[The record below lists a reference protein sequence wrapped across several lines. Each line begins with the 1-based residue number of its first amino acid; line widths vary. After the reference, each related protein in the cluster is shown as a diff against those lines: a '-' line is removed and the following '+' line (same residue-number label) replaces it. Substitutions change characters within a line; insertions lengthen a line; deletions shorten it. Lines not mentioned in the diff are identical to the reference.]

1 MYKENT
7 YWSTISCHKSKN
19 WAILNSICASKA
31 PKKQLTKICRMK
43 WIFYH
48 SRAMLANNWQETKIN
63 LLKVS
68 QSRKQFLEF
77 SILPKNER
85 KTKKISSELSGYFF
99 FPFFVCFWK
108 NWEYQQFLWKN
119 IGHWWFWTTQS
130 FWVGHFGFF
139 FPRKYLFLLHWKS
152 ENIYRIAT
160 NGWVEILM
168 IILVSSPK

>member
-99 FPFFVCFWK
+99 FSV
-108 NWEYQQFLWKN
+108 L
-119 IGHWWFWTTQS
+119 
-130 FWVGHFGFF
+130 
-139 FPRKYLFLLHWKS
+139 RLFLEEL
-152 ENIYRIAT
+152 RIPTIFVKKYWA
-160 NGWVEILM
+160 
-168 IILVSSPK
+168 LVVLNNSVLLSRPFWIFFSKKIFIFASLKIRKHL